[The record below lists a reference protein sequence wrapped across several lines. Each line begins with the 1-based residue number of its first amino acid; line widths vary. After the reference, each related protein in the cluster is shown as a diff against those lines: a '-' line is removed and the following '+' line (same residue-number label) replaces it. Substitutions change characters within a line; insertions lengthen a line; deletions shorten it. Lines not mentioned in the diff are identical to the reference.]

1 MPSVQYGS
9 QTIEYAIHE
18 KEGLKAHYI
27 SVEKGKGV
35 ILKGAAVSDQEAQQ
49 LILKK
54 ARWILDKLE
63 LVRSVETSALVTG
76 SRMPYLGKNYY
87 VQIIEVADLK
97 RVEVFFN
104 HSKFKVLVPAHFK
117 NNQEKIEL
125 AFEDFYRQKAIEK
138 ITPRLKRWSKNIN
151 LPYTGLQFRKLEKRW
166 GSCTPSNKIVINIDA
181 VKLPFSL
188 IDYLLVHELVHTKIK
203 NHSKAF
209 WAELSKHMDNWRAL
223 DVRMQGLCL

>member
-9 QTIEYAIHE
+9 QRIEYSILE

-27 SVEKGKGV
+27 SVEKGIGV
-35 ILKGAAVSDQEAQQ
+35 TLKGAAVSVEESQQ

-54 ARWILDKLE
+54 ARWIIDKLD
-63 LVRSVETSALVTG
+63 LVRSIDNNVLVTG

-87 VQIIEVADLK
+87 VDIQVEEDLK
-97 RVEVFFN
+97 KLKVVFN
-104 HSKFKVLVPAHFK
+104 HSKFKVDVPLHL
-117 NNQEKIEL
+117 NSQEHIKA

-138 ITPRLKRWSKNIN
+138 ITPRLKKWSKKIN
-151 LPYTGLQFRKLEKRW
+151 LPYEGLQFRKLEKRW

-203 NHSKAF
+203 NHSKEF
-209 WAELSKHMDNWRAL
+209 WAELSQYMDNWRAL
-223 DVRMQGLCL
+223 DARMQGLCL